1 VYFHLLASQQ
11 QMKNSSYLCVLC
23 GSAVRKYN
31 KNGITMTQK
40 IFQEAIAAIVNGD
53 ADKANAIAR
62 RGIEEGVDPLE
73 LMTHGFITGI
83 NQVGDLFGSGKLFI
97 PGLVKSAD
105 AMEKATAI
113 INAALPRE
121 QETASGKIVIGTVE
135 GDMHDI
141 GKTIVVS
148 LLRAN
153 GFEVLDLGRD
163 VAPQRFIE
171 EAEKFKADIIG
182 SSTLLTTTMGV
193 QRELEEELKKAGL
206 KEKYKTIVGGAPV
219 TRRWAKRIGADAF
232 AQDAGDGVN
241 KVKQLLMKDS

>member
-1 VYFHLLASQQ
+1 
-11 QMKNSSYLCVLC
+11 
-23 GSAVRKYN
+23 
-31 KNGITMTQK
+31 MTQS
-40 IFQEAIAAIVNGD
+40 IFKEAIKAIVDGD
-53 ADKANAIAR
+53 IEKATEIAK
-62 RGIEEGVDPLE
+62 RGLEEGVDPLQ
-73 LMTHGFITGI
+73 LMTDGFVPGI

-113 INAALPRE
+113 INDAIPSE
-121 QETASGKIVIGTVE
+121 QATVSGKIVIGTVE

-171 EAEKFKADIIG
+171 EAERFEADIIG
-182 SSTLLTTTMGV
+182 TSTLLTTTMPV
-193 QRELEEELKKAGL
+193 QKELEEELKNAGL
-206 KEKYKTIVGGAPV
+206 REKYKTIVGGAPV
-219 TRRWAKRIGADAF
+219 TQRWANRIGADAF
-232 AQDAGDGVN
+232 AQDAGDGVK
-241 KVKQLLMKDS
+241 KVRQLLT

>member
-1 VYFHLLASQQ
+1 MVINMS
-11 QMKNSSYLCVLC
+11 
-23 GSAVRKYN
+23 
-31 KNGITMTQK
+31 QK
-40 IFQEAIAAIVNGD
+40 IFEAAIKAIVDGDTGKATAIAQSGLED
-53 ADKANAIAR
+53 
-62 RGIEEGVDPLE
+62 GIDPLE
-73 LMTHGFITGI
+73 LMTNGFIPGI

-113 INAALPRE
+113 INAAIPQE
-121 QETASGKIVIGTVE
+121 QETVSGKIVIGTVE

-163 VAPQRFIE
+163 VPPIRFIE

-182 SSTLLTTTMGV
+182 SSTLLTTTMPV
-193 QRELEEELKKAGL
+193 QKELEEELKKADL
-206 KEKYKTIVGGAPV
+206 KQKYKTIIGGAPV
-219 TRRWAKRIGADAF
+219 TQRWASRIGADAF
-232 AQDAGDGVN
+232 AQDASDGVK
-241 KVKQLLMKDS
+241 KVKQLLKIS

>member
-1 VYFHLLASQQ
+1 
-11 QMKNSSYLCVLC
+11 
-23 GSAVRKYN
+23 
-31 KNGITMTQK
+31 MTQK
-40 IFQEAIAAIVNGD
+40 IFEEAIKAIVDGD
-53 ADKANAIAR
+53 LDKATELAK
-62 RGIEEGVDPLE
+62 RGLEEGIDPLE
-73 LMTHGFITGI
+73 LMTSGFIPGI
-83 NQVGDLFGSGKLFI
+83 NEVGEQFGSGKLFI

-113 INAALPRE
+113 INAALPQE
-121 QETASGKIVIGTVE
+121 QETIAGKIVIGTVE

-153 GFEVLDLGRD
+153 GFDVLDLGRD
-163 VAPQRFIE
+163 VPPQRFIE
-171 EAEKFKADIIG
+171 EAEKFNADIIG
-182 SSTLLTTTMGV
+182 SSTLLTTTMPV
-193 QRELEEELKKAGL
+193 QKELEEELKKAGL

-241 KVKQLLMKDS
+241 KIKQLLAV